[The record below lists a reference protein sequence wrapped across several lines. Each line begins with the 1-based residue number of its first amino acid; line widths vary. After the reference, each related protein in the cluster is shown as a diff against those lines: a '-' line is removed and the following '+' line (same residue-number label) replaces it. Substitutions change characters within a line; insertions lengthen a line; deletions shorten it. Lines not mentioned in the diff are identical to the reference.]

1 MTLRVAVPTEDRILD
16 LTEHLIQTRGF
27 NGFSYADIASQL
39 RIRNASIHYYF
50 PTKTD
55 LGRAVID
62 RYHQAFRRELDL
74 IDQRSTAP
82 RKRLEQYVQL
92 YSDVLREKNRVCLCG
107 MLAADF
113 TTLPKSIRDRVA
125 AFFED
130 NESWLVKVLE
140 EGRKVRTLHFRGHPE
155 VAARLV
161 LSTLE
166 GAMLVAR
173 SYGDPARFESVAAK
187 LLTDFEAR
195 LK

>member
-1 MTLRVAVPTEDRILD
+1 VSLRAAVPTEDRILA
-16 LTEHLIQTRGF
+16 LTEQLIQTRGF

-39 RIRNASIHYYF
+39 RIRKASIHYYF

-62 RYHQAFRRELDL
+62 RYHQAFTRELDL
-74 IDQRSTAP
+74 IDRRSTAP

-92 YSDVLREKNRVCLCG
+92 YSDVLREKHRVCLCG

-140 EGRKVRTLHFRGHPE
+140 DGRRVRTLRFRGDPE

-173 SYGDPARFESVAAK
+173 SYGDPARFESVAEK

-195 LK
+195 FK